1 MKQTTSIRPAY
12 SQVVICDP
20 TAKVE
25 VPLWERGVGFVA
37 SDTCILFG
45 CYPEP
50 DGPTDLIFG
59 TGDEVRG
66 DGPPTGEFRLKTPGR
81 QIAVETTEGDGVFRM
96 ATKGSETRVRIWSNR
111 SWLPDKVI
119 IGVD

>member
-20 TAKVE
+20 TAKVD

-37 SDTCILFG
+37 SHTCILFG

-50 DGPTDLIFG
+50 DGPTDLAFG
-59 TGDEVRG
+59 TGEEVGG
-66 DGPPTGEFRLKTPGR
+66 DGPPTCEFTLHTPGR
-81 QIAVETTEGDGVFRM
+81 RIAVETVEGASSTCLR
-96 ATKGSETRVRIWSNR
+96 KGPKRSFASGRIAIGCPTR
-111 SWLPDKVI
+111 
-119 IGVD
+119 